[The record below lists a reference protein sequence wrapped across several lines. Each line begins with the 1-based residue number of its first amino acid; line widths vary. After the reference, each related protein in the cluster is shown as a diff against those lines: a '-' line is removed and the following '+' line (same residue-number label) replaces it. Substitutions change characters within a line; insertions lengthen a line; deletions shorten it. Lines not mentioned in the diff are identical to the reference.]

1 MMNLIQKISGFFL
14 KDVENN
20 NETKQAAVLVR
31 ILSFVMGIY
40 FLFQVIVFCIT
51 GDLLLDVLSVVCLA
65 GYVHSFIGT
74 YKERTREVRY
84 FIIALTL
91 LWIVIYVYLLGW
103 DFGVQ
108 HFLFVLLLFILLTS
122 YFGTA
127 KKVLVTVGLCV
138 IRLSLYLYTF
148 FYLPVKA
155 IENGNGI
162 FFQSVNTILIF
173 TAVAWMIIFVSGHSL
188 VMEKKL
194 IDYNEKIRQLADID
208 PLTGLLNRR
217 GIIEKLLQIAPE
229 GKHWDTEYINIAI
242 GDIDF
247 FKQVNDT
254 YGHEAGDV
262 VLQKLGEIL
271 QDFMSKNGFIAR
283 WGGEEFLFVFH
294 GINGDDSMHKLEEL
308 RKIIAAMQIEHE
320 NQIIRITITIGLQ
333 EHMAGDSVEH
343 TIIEADKKLYI
354 GKQTGRNKVV
364 F

>member
-1 MMNLIQKISGFFL
+1 MNLIQKISGFFL

-108 HFLFVLLLFILLTS
+108 HFLFVLLIFILLTS

-148 FYLPVKA
+148 F
-155 IENGNGI
+155 I
-162 FFQSVNTILIF
+162 FLLKQS
-173 TAVAWMIIFVSGHSL
+173 
-188 VMEKKL
+188 
-194 IDYNEKIRQLADID
+194 R
-208 PLTGLLNRR
+208 
-217 GIIEKLLQIAPE
+217 
-229 GKHWDTEYINIAI
+229 
-242 GDIDF
+242 
-247 FKQVNDT
+247 
-254 YGHEAGDV
+254 V
-262 VLQKLGEIL
+262 VT
-271 QDFMSKNGFIAR
+271 
-283 WGGEEFLFVFH
+283 VF
-294 GINGDDSMHKLEEL
+294 SF
-308 RKIIAAMQIEHE
+308 R
-320 NQIIRITITIGLQ
+320 
-333 EHMAGDSVEH
+333 V
-343 TIIEADKKLYI
+343 
-354 GKQTGRNKVV
+354 
-364 F
+364 

>member
-1 MMNLIQKISGFFL
+1 MNLIRRISSFFF

-40 FLFQVIVFCIT
+40 FVFQVIVFWIT
-51 GDLLLDVLSVVCLA
+51 GDLLLDALSMVCLA
-65 GYVHSFIGT
+65 GYAHSFIGT

-108 HFLFVLLLFILLTS
+108 HFLFVLLIFILLTS

-127 KKVLVTVGLCV
+127 KKVMVTAVLCA
-138 IRLSLYLYTF
+138 IRLSLYLYTL
-148 FYLPVKA
+148 FYLPVK
-155 IENGNGI
+155 IIVSDNGI
-162 FFQSVNTILIF
+162 FFQSVNTIVIF

-194 IDYNEKIRQLADID
+194 IDYNEKIRRLAAID

-217 GIIEKLLQIAPE
+217 GFIEKLIQIAPE
-229 GKHWDTEYINIAI
+229 GKRWDTEYVNIAI

-254 YGHEAGDV
+254 YGHEAG
-262 VLQKLGEIL
+262 
-271 QDFMSKNGFIAR
+271 
-283 WGGEEFLFVFH
+283 
-294 GINGDDSMHKLEEL
+294 
-308 RKIIAAMQIEHE
+308 
-320 NQIIRITITIGLQ
+320 
-333 EHMAGDSVEH
+333 
-343 TIIEADKKLYI
+343 
-354 GKQTGRNKVV
+354 
-364 F
+364 

>member
-1 MMNLIQKISGFFL
+1 M
-14 KDVENN
+14 
-20 NETKQAAVLVR
+20 
-31 ILSFVMGIY
+31 
-40 FLFQVIVFCIT
+40 
-51 GDLLLDVLSVVCLA
+51 
-65 GYVHSFIGT
+65 
-74 YKERTREVRY
+74 
-84 FIIALTL
+84 
-91 LWIVIYVYLLGW
+91 
-103 DFGVQ
+103 
-108 HFLFVLLLFILLTS
+108 
-122 YFGTA
+122 
-127 KKVLVTVGLCV
+127 
-138 IRLSLYLYTF
+138 
-148 FYLPVKA
+148 
-155 IENGNGI
+155 
-162 FFQSVNTILIF
+162 
-173 TAVAWMIIFVSGHSL
+173 
-188 VMEKKL
+188 MEKKL